1 MPRIRRPQPTRTE
14 RRRLT
19 AATVRGTV
27 SGIVSVIVS
36 RLLEHII
43 G

>member
-1 MPRIRRPQPTRTE
+1 MSQVRRPRPTRTE
-14 RRRLT
+14 RRQLI

-27 SGIVSVIVS
+27 SGIVNAIVS

-43 G
+43 S